1 MLADVHCNSLLV
13 ADTRS
18 KTAVLCT
25 DLKRNMQCEFWL
37 DIIKWCLSCNVK
49 DKKMTCDSW

>member
-37 DIIKWCLSCNVK
+37 DIITWCLSCNVK
-49 DKKMTCDSW
+49 DKKMTCDNW